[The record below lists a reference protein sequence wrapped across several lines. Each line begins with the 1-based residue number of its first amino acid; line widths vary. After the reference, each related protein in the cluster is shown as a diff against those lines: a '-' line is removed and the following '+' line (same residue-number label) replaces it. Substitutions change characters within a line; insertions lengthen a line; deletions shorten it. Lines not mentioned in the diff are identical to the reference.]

1 MVIPLVHSQRGSRP
15 GKSQALC
22 SLCLWRLKPSL
33 VLLKYKF
40 RMLFDFM
47 LSQSSSRP
55 GDLSADITRVGD
67 VAGDVI
73 NFNMLLN
80 CRPLIFFSTNIA

>member
-1 MVIPLVHSQRGSRP
+1 MFYHNINLCSYEQVHICWEVIGMVIPLVHSQRRSRP

-33 VLLKYKF
+33 VLLNYQI

-47 LSQSSSRP
+47 LS
-55 GDLSADITRVGD
+55 
-67 VAGDVI
+67 
-73 NFNMLLN
+73 
-80 CRPLIFFSTNIA
+80 